1 ITGKIKSV
9 KRFQESSDD
18 EDTNTAMPS
27 GPVVHSFPGHHTNSS
42 RPPPSLFHSSH
53 NKSGDLV
60 LFETVDNGLLG
71 LTLTSIKSI
80 RGATLKTTYP
90 HKLFKN
96 CLSIDYKND
105 SGSNDTGLMK
115 YLTYGITW
123 APSY

>member
-1 ITGKIKSV
+1 
-9 KRFQESSDD
+9 
-18 EDTNTAMPS
+18 
-27 GPVVHSFPGHHTNSS
+27 HHTNSS
-42 RPPPSLFHSSH
+42 RPSPSLFHSSH

-80 RGATLKTTYP
+80 RGATLKTTYL
-90 HKLFKN
+90 HKISKN
-96 CLSIDYKND
+96 CLSIDYKNG